1 MAAIDLETWPGG
13 DRPHIVRIRPY
24 RVHGTAWSLAPAPVA
39 AEPAP
44 AASAHQG

>member
-1 MAAIDLETWPGG
+1 
-13 DRPHIVRIRPY
+13 
-24 RVHGTAWSLAPAPVA
+24 VHGTAWSLAPAPVA